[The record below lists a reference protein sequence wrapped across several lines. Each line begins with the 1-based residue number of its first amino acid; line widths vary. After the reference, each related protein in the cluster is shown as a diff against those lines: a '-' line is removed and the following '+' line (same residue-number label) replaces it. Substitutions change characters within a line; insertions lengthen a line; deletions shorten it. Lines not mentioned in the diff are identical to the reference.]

1 MKVLPLDNDDRKV
14 MRKEL
19 WHHVLIYL
27 ILLFLL
33 SIMMGSFGIIVL
45 KNVPDV
51 YSTLIY
57 PIFGLGYLGFVFFR
71 LKSMINEYRRKV
83 KHVRS
88 GRISDK
94 GKKGKLLLVRKSG
107 S

>member
-1 MKVLPLDNDDRKV
+1 MKKMKVLPLDNDDRKA
-14 MRKEL
+14 MQKEL
-19 WHHVLIYL
+19 WYHVLIYL

-51 YSTLIY
+51 YSTIIY

-71 LKSMINEYRRKV
+71 LKSMIYEYRRGV

-94 GKKGKLLLVRKSG
+94 GK
-107 S
+107 